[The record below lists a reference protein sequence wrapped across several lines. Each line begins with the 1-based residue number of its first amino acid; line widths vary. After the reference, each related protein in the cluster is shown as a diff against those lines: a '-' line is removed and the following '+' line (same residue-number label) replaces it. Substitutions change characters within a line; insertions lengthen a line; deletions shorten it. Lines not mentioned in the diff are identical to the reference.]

1 MTDGGPGE
9 RLERAA
15 QARCEAQGLQARL
28 EAATAYAAQAHERVQ
43 ECRASLGDEERDVER
58 LEGLSWSR
66 ILTSLRG
73 STATALEKEQAER
86 DAARYALADAEA
98 REQLA
103 VRDVESLRA
112 QLADLGD
119 VDAELTAALAEREAE
134 TQDPEL
140 RDELVRISAR
150 RGQLAAEDREGREAF
165 EAGQVAREHLLHA
178 RSLLGS
184 ARSWSTWDTFGGG
197 GMLTD
202 MMKYDKL
209 DQVADVLRRADQA
222 LRVFTRELGDL
233 HLAGVEAL
241 NLDSLTRVFDVFFD
255 NIFTDLR
262 VRSRIQDA
270 ELRVGDAL
278 AQVEATMQRLSERGR
293 QIAAEQAELSGR
305 REQLLLS

>member
-1 MTDGGPGE
+1 MSDGGTAD

-15 QARCEAQGLQARL
+15 HARREAEGLRARL
-28 EAATAYAAQAHERVQ
+28 EAATAYAAQAHERVD
-43 ECRASLGDEERDVER
+43 ECRAALREEERDVER

-66 ILTSLRG
+66 ILTTLRG
-73 STATALEKEQAER
+73 SQATALEKEQAER
-86 DAARYALADAEA
+86 DAARYAVADAEA

-103 VRDVESLRA
+103 VRDVEGLRA

-119 VDAELTAALAEREAE
+119 VEGEFTAALAEREAG
-134 TQDPEL
+134 TSDPEL
-140 RDELVRISAR
+140 RDELTGISRR
-150 RGQLAAEDREGREAF
+150 RGELAAEDREGREAF
-165 EAGQVAREHLLHA
+165 AAGQAAREHLLHA
-178 RSLLGS
+178 RSLLAS

-197 GMLTD
+197 GLLTD

-233 HLAGVEAL
+233 HLTGVEAL

-270 ELRVGDAL
+270 EVRVGHAL
-278 AQVEATMQRLSERGR
+278 GQVEATMQRLSERGR
-293 QIAAEQAELSGR
+293 QIAAEQDELARR
-305 REQLLLS
+305 REELLLS